1 MAWLDRFDPLTW
13 KTPEKIT
20 PVMRVWAAVILVVVL
35 FLTFWVPLR
44 MIGVL

>member
-1 MAWLDRFDPLTW
+1 MPWLDRFDPLTW

-20 PVMRVWAAVILVVVL
+20 PMMRVWAGVILLLVL

-44 MIGVL
+44 MIGAV